1 MKKRTYGYAR
11 VSSQDQRSDRQVAQF
26 LEYGIEEPF
35 IFVDKESGKDFN
47 RKEYQLLKH
56 LLNEGDVLVI
66 TSIDRLGRN
75 YDMILEEWQV
85 ITKGIKADII
95 VLDMPLLDTTQ
106 NKDLLGS
113 FISDLI
119 LQILSYVAEQERSDI
134 KKRQREGIQIAKS
147 QGIQFGR
154 PQIEK
159 PENFEEILNE
169 WQSGRIT
176 AKQAMIEIGLKRN
189 TFYKMVGET
198 RQFVH
203 HFCNGFRIIIVKT
216 KKS

>member
-11 VSSQDQRSDRQVAQF
+11 VSSQDQRSDRQVSQF
-26 LEYGIEEPF
+26 LEYGIDEPL

-66 TSIDRLGRN
+66 ASIDRLGRN
-75 YDMILEEWQV
+75 YDMILEEWQA

-147 QGIQFGR
+147 QGVQFGR

-159 PENFEEILNE
+159 PENFEEIFNE

-176 AKQAMIEIGLKRN
+176 AKQAMIETGLKRN
-189 TFYKMVGET
+189 TFYKMA
-198 RQFVH
+198 RLAL
-203 HFCNGFRIIIVKT
+203 
-216 KKS
+216 

>member
-11 VSSQDQRSDRQVAQF
+11 VSSQDQKSDRQISQF

-35 IFVDKESGKDFN
+35 IFLDKESGKDFN

-66 TSIDRLGRN
+66 ASIDRLGRN
-75 YDMILEEWQV
+75 YDMILEEWQA

-119 LQILSYVAEQERSDI
+119 LQILSYVAEQERTDI
-134 KKRQREGIQIAKS
+134 KKRQREGIAVAKA
-147 QGIQFGR
+147 QGVQFGR

-159 PENFEEILNE
+159 SDNFEEVLVE
-169 WQSGRIT
+169 WRSGRIT
-176 AKQAMIEIGLKRN
+176 ARQAMIETGLKRN

-198 RQFVH
+198 HQSVQLL
-203 HFCNGFRIIIVKT
+203 
-216 KKS
+216 

>member
-1 MKKRTYGYAR
+1 MRKRMYAYAR
-11 VSSQDQRSDRQVAQF
+11 VSSQDQKSDRQVSQF

-35 IFVDKESGKDFN
+35 IFVDKVSGQDFN

-66 TSIDRLGRN
+66 SSIDRLGRN
-75 YDMILEEWQV
+75 YDMILEEWQA

-119 LQILSYVAEQERSDI
+119 LQILSYVAEQERTDI
-134 KKRQREGIQIAKS
+134 KKRQREGILEAKKK
-147 QGIQFGR
+147 GVKFGR
-154 PQIEK
+154 PEIQK
-159 PENFEEILNE
+159 PENFDSVFYEFK
-169 WQSGRIT
+169 QGKFT
-176 AKQAMIEIGLKRN
+176 AKEAMELCSLKRN
-189 TFYKMVGET
+189 TFYKMVS
-198 RQFVH
+198 QFDGSVQ
-203 HFCNGFRIIIVKT
+203 R
-216 KKS
+216 